1 MSLTVY
7 ILTIAAEILKWNN
20 ASSKFYKLVF
30 SEPQSLTFPPLGLW
44 TKYVFEICEDK
55 IDKTQ
60 NHQFSTQ
67 YLPWI
72 WNPSSQY
79 PNKALELEWQM

>member
-30 SEPQSLTFPPLGLW
+30 SEPQSLSFPPSLGLL
-44 TKYVFEICEDK
+44 TINVFEICEDK
-55 IDKTQ
+55 IDKHKILNFLLNIHCEFEIQ
-60 NHQFSTQ
+60 AVNI
-67 YLPWI
+67 LIKP
-72 WNPSSQY
+72 
-79 PNKALELEWQM
+79 